1 MKKMLA
7 STAILSLAGLTSAL
21 AADIGSPPVVYPPVI
36 NEPLRPA
43 IEVSSSSGW
52 YLRGD
57 LGFNYN
63 HLSGIE
69 AYPAGNG
76 TNTFTKAKLKSS
88 FSVGAGVGYRI
99 SNRVRTDLTLD
110 YLTRSKFVG
119 ATVGSCG
126 VGANCTSTD
135 LASFTAW
142 SLLANAYVDLF
153 TYGRVTAYAGA
164 GLGATYIN
172 WEDLKN
178 TACLTATPTTCDATV
193 THRGASGWR
202 ATAALMAGASV
213 KINCALAADV
223 GYRYRYMA
231 GGSMFGRAVTGGT
244 ATGPGV
250 NKAIHSHEG
259 RAGLRYSFG
268 GCSDT
273 YIPPYE
279 PPTLPPVYK

>member
-7 STAILSLAGLTSAL
+7 STAVLSLAGVLPVL
-21 AADIGSPPVVYPPVI
+21 AADISSPPVIYPPI
-36 NEPLRPA
+36 IEEPVHQTTHVQA
-43 IEVSSSSGW
+43 SSGW

-57 LGFNYN
+57 VGY
-63 HLSGIE
+63 GINKLRGITY
-69 AYPAGNG
+69 ATNG
-76 TNTFTKAKLKSS
+76 GSNSFNTFKLKRS
-88 FSVGAGVGYRI
+88 FSVGAGVGYQI
-99 SNRVRTDLTLD
+99 SNRVRSDLTFD
-110 YLTRSKFVG
+110 YLTKAKF
-119 ATVGSCG
+119 TGSTIGGCG
-126 VGANCTSTD
+126 VGGGITANCTSRD
-135 LASFTAW
+135 IASYTAW

-172 WEDLKN
+172 WGELKN

-193 THRGASGWR
+193 THGGASGWR
-202 ATAALMAGASV
+202 ATAALMAGASI

-223 GYRYRYMA
+223 NYRYRYIA
-231 GGSMFGRAVTGGT
+231 GGRMFELAGGG
-244 ATGPGV
+244 GPGDA
-250 NKAIHSHEG
+250 KALHSHEG

-268 GCSDT
+268 GCANS